1 MIDLVRTMVNIVGVP
16 LHEAIAMASTN
27 PARAAALP
35 TKGRI
40 AAGCAAD
47 FVVLSP
53 QLEVLE
59 TWVAGARVFPLER

>member
-1 MIDLVRTMVNIVGVP
+1 MIDLVRTMVNVVGVP

-27 PARAAALP
+27 PARATGLP

-59 TWVAGARVFPLER
+59 TWVAGARVYPSER